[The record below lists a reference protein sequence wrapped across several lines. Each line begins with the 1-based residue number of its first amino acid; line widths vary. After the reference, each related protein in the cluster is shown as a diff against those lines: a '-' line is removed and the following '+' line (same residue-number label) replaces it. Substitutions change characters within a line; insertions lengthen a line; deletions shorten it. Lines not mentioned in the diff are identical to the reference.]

1 MDKQGLFCHYRR
13 MAGLG
18 ELRRD
23 YHRKAVADRL
33 RELRGRRGWTQ
44 EDLADRLGID
54 RRQVVRLETRRVPV
68 TLEVVEA
75 LARAF
80 GELSLT
86 FMWSVMDDE
95 NLTDDVDEGWFHRF
109 ATEEFRNLFGAAAER
124 PGVTWL
130 MHTAMALPDDDLAI
144 VGQVADAFLQ
154 ARSVTDSEIDQHS
167 FLARAIWPVMPNEE
181 QVKRRGTSVVRESH
195 GTTTPA
201 AVVG

>member
-1 MDKQGLFCHYRR
+1 

-18 ELRRD
+18 ERRRD
-23 YHRKAVADRL
+23 YHRGAVADKL

-44 EDLADRLGID
+44 EDLAERLGID

-80 GELSLT
+80 GELSLS
-86 FMWSVMDDE
+86 FMWSVIDDE
-95 NLTDDVDEGWFHRF
+95 NLADDVDEGWVQRY
-109 ATEEFRNLFGAAAER
+109 AREEFRNLFGAAAER

-130 MHTAMALPDDDLAI
+130 MHTAMALPDDDLAV

-154 ARSVTDSEIDQHS
+154 ARSVAESEIDQHS
-167 FLARAIWPVMPNEE
+167 FLSRAVWPVVADEAA
-181 QVKRRGTSVVRESH
+181 VKRRSASPGEAAAQRDSPDTVVALSEHTR
-195 GTTTPA
+195 
-201 AVVG
+201 